1 MLLESAMP
9 RYSSA
14 LSKRKSLAQKFGA
27 QLVTC
32 FCNLETFLNLEY
44 ETGKEASGSTVNFD
58 EEGSHLEDSQ
68 MSQPFRTAV
77 NADDD
82 EDDTDIKV
90 LETGAISSDSIR
102 EQRASPRSL
111 GSLQVSAIKPEQ
123 SDQTSQL
130 ISSSQR
136 MDDTCHLIK

>member
-1 MLLESAMP
+1 
-9 RYSSA
+9 
-14 LSKRKSLAQKFGA
+14 
-27 QLVTC
+27 
-32 FCNLETFLNLEY
+32 
-44 ETGKEASGSTVNFD
+44 
-58 EEGSHLEDSQ
+58 

-82 EDDTDIKV
+82 DDTDIKIV
-90 LETGAISSDSIR
+90 ETGAISSDSIR

-130 ISSSQR
+130 ISNSQR
-136 MDDTCHLIK
+136 IDDTCHLIKKPQPMKI